1 VPVSWDFVIPLVT
14 ARAHPHPLVTVAL
27 RTQRGRILQG
37 WLQTAVLA
45 RALRDRADL
54 LPGRLLGRTHALG
67 DEAADA
73 DGAPGRRDNAS
84 VRRERL
90 ADARGGGWSNSAG
103 WGGTEQAD
111 QQRHRQ

>member
-1 VPVSWDFVIPLVT
+1 
-14 ARAHPHPLVTVAL
+14 VAAEHLSGHGL
-27 RTQRGRILQG
+27 RG
-37 WLQTAVLA
+37 WLQTAILSGERPSA
-45 RALRDRADL
+45 ADL
-54 LPGRLLGRTHALG
+54 GSKLCTQLLCCCG

-73 DGAPGRRDNAS
+73 LLAPGRRDNAS
-84 VRRERL
+84 VRREKL